1 MSYQEKR
8 TIVFII
14 TGIVILAAYC
24 IYVSG
29 KVNAGMVPVGDLKF
43 WAYTMLLFIGVG
55 IVATIIIQIVFHIF
69 LSIGVAIK
77 EQIQNGCVDESVI
90 GKTIEL
96 EMVED
101 EMDKLIGLKSS
112 RVGFLIAGIGFI
124 AGLITLIMN
133 QPPAVMINII
143 FISFS
148 AGSILEGIAQLYF
161 YRRGIRNG

>member
-8 TIVFII
+8 TIVFIL

-24 IYVSG
+24 IYGFG
-29 KVNAGMVPVGDLKF
+29 KVDAGMVPEGDLKF

-55 IVATIIIQIVFHIF
+55 IVATIIIQIVFHIL

-77 EQIQNGCVDESVI
+77 EQIQNGCVDDSAI

-112 RVGFLIAGIGFI
+112 RVGFIIAGIGFI
-124 AGLITLIMN
+124 TGLIALLLDYS
-133 QPPAVMINII
+133 PSVMINIL

-148 AGSILEGIAQLYF
+148 AGSIIEGIAQLYF